1 MDFNGYYKN
10 MLINTKKKIIINIV
24 KMEIYMEFMYVLV
37 KVLNLILK
45 IKVI

>member
-10 MLINTKKKIIINIV
+10 MLINTTKKIIINIV
-24 KMEIYMEFMYVLV
+24 KMEIFMEFMYVLV

>member
-1 MDFNGYYKN
+1 
-10 MLINTKKKIIINIV
+10 MLTNTKKKIIINIV